1 MQPVPKSA
9 FFSVSF
15 YINILKYSLKSI
27 DFCTYICY
35 HITRKGENRMKKD
48 SRIEIRISGEE
59 KKELEAEAKKNNT
72 NVSKLMRT
80 IILSEINKY
89 AMEMKDESENPL
101 PIVCSEK
108 VLTTSMKLFNNL
120 TSKEAKE
127 VLAAVKSGENVNVN
141 KGFDVQYRI
150 ATKEDVR
157 LSDEQD
163 RIEYDEIAKQ

>member
-1 MQPVPKSA
+1 
-9 FFSVSF
+9 
-15 YINILKYSLKSI
+15 
-27 DFCTYICY
+27 
-35 HITRKGENRMKKD
+35 MKKD

-89 AMEMKDESENPL
+89 AMEIKDESENPL

-108 VLTTSMKLFNNL
+108 VLITSMKLFNNL

-127 VLAAVKSGENVNVN
+127 VLAAVKSGENVNVS

-150 ATKEDVR
+150 ATKEDIR

>member
-1 MQPVPKSA
+1 
-9 FFSVSF
+9 
-15 YINILKYSLKSI
+15 
-27 DFCTYICY
+27 
-35 HITRKGENRMKKD
+35 MKKD